1 LRSLAAKDI
10 EPYPPP
16 WPLVYHLMLRHDSPV
31 SNDLGAVVAASGEAS
46 IFSYTRGSIAPMYF
60 STIGGDQSLKT
71 CTGYGVKSLRTTDA
85 EEAFLLIRE
94 GIDAGMGVLVAGP
107 EVGLC
112 YGHSATGRVEGRE
125 VFEVSNWSP
134 AFAGTCQHPATNFG
148 LKQDH
153 YGLSAFK
160 QFIEDVRDPEIRGQI
175 DQAYINCHVIDFQL
189 GGKYWLGLY
198 LRQLARQFTGDIH
211 KCLVGIG
218 GLYLKV
224 LEEAYHAEERILEEF
239 TLSAKQPVSTV
250 STIMVTLDNLCV
262 QALCQASPGT
272 VGSTV

>member
-1 LRSLAAKDI
+1 MI
-10 EPYPPP
+10 
-16 WPLVYHLMLRHDSPV
+16 RHDSPV
-31 SNDLGAVVAASGEAS
+31 NNDLGAVVAASGEAS

-60 STIGGDQSLKT
+60 STNGGDQSLKT

-107 EVGLC
+107 EVWLC

-125 VFEVSNWSP
+125 VFGVSNWSP
-134 AFAGTCQHPATNFG
+134 AFAGTYSWARFSKHVEVFGDAEGVAYLRCESGPESASSIVLMIATTVVDWQRQHPATNFG
-148 LKQDH
+148 MKQDH
-153 YGLSAFK
+153 YGLAAFK

-239 TLSAKQPVSTV
+239 TSLRNS
-250 STIMVTLDNLCV
+250 L
-262 QALCQASPGT
+262 
-272 VGSTV
+272 